1 MLTLGLSSTRAPA
14 AWHNDTEARDA
25 PHHPKTEQPMSI
37 IGTWDTTVKS
47 PVGDQ
52 AIVFEFSDQQTGV
65 AQHAMG
71 SFPLEN
77 VQTSG
82 DTSTFEAAITSPMKL
97 SLSCSVTVDGDD
109 LTGSASAGA
118 FGTFAITGHRRVV

>member
-14 AWHNDTEARDA
+14 AWHHDTEARGVT
-25 PHHPKTEQPMSI
+25 HHPKTEQAMSI
-37 IGTWDTTVKS
+37 VGTWDTTVKS

-52 AIVFEFSDQQTGV
+52 AIVFEFSDEHTGV

-77 VQTSG
+77 VQTNG
-82 DTSTFEAAITSPMKL
+82 DTSMFEAAITSPMKL
-97 SLSCSVTVDGDD
+97 SLSCSVTVDGDN

-118 FGTFAITGHRRVV
+118 FGTFAITGHRRTV